1 MYSFVTIIAIATLTM
16 FFAREAASQRTSS
29 DGTVERG
36 TLARREYQVF
46 VPTAL
51 EGAAPLVV
59 ALHGCWQTAEDF
71 ARGTRLNAAAAQRGF
86 LVVYPIQTRADNP
99 SRCWNWFEPRHQ
111 SRTSGE
117 TAEILGIVDEVK
129 SRHAVRSDRVIVV
142 GFSAGGFMAVNLA
155 CASPDTWV
163 GLGVAAGGPYRCGT
177 GVAGGLTCMLGQRLD
192 PERSRQACAA
202 DGGRKSWHLRASIW
216 HGTYDTVVSVADSEA
231 LATMLAKI
239 LRAQPAAPSTRD
251 GVTSIRY
258 RDPGG
263 RDIIESWLV
272 SGMPHAWSGGDPR
285 GTHTYPAGPDATN
298 VMLDFLLPDPR

>member
-1 MYSFVTIIAIATLTM
+1 MYSLVTIIAIVTLTM

-192 PERSRQACAA
+192 PERSRQACDAA
-202 DGGRKSWHLRASIW
+202 GGRKLSSRVHLAWH
-216 HGTYDTVVSVADSEA
+216 V
-231 LATMLAKI
+231 
-239 LRAQPAAPSTRD
+239 
-251 GVTSIRY
+251 RY
-258 RDPGG
+258 RRERRGLRGAGDDGREDPPRATRRAERPRRRDVDPLPRSG
-263 RDIIESWLV
+263 RPGHHRKLARIRNAARME
-272 SGMPHAWSGGDPR
+272 R
-285 GTHTYPAGPDATN
+285 
-298 VMLDFLLPDPR
+298 R